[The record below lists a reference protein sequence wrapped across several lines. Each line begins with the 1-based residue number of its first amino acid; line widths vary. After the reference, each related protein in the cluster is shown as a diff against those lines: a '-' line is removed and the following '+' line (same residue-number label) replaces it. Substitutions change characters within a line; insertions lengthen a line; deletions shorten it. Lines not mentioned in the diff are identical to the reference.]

1 VNPVSDLTKGR
12 LVAFFVLLAILCG
25 LSLVAVSGVRVV
37 TDMSFFLPAERTA
50 HTQVLTVGMQRP
62 GSFIM
67 IRVTGSDPKDL
78 VRASDHITKT
88 LRDNPAFV
96 QVQNGRPFL
105 SPDIQAFLLE
115 HRYLLGPDISPSAFS
130 TRGLQDSITDS
141 ISRLSTVT
149 GWAFRDIFPRDPT
162 GRLRQVV
169 SGLQWQEGPDRVA
182 GIWQD
187 AQGRALILAR
197 LQASAGDLSAQSVA
211 LDAIGQAVEQAGL
224 TWEASGPGLFGLR
237 ASQRIQG
244 DMTVLTSLAGGA
256 VAFILF
262 VAFRSIGPVLLAGL
276 PVCLGILVG
285 ALVTQALFGSVHGV
299 ALTFGAVLSGVAV
312 DYPIHLIGL
321 RQPGDTARTV
331 ARRISRPM
339 IIGAGT
345 TAVGLLALTQSS
357 FPGLAQIGTLAA
369 VGVVT
374 ALLCTLVFLPYLV
387 GNRSCSPNPGYMQ
400 VIWRWLCLRPNL
412 RGRVRI
418 VIGIVF
424 LIAFGFALKSTTPI
438 WETDLSRLN
447 VAQEEERSLDAAL
460 RLSFKLPDVRQM
472 LLIEGPDAQSVMD
485 QQATLLPLLDKAV
498 ADGQLGRYFAAA
510 TILPTQAAQRARQV
524 ILPGRGD
531 LNVRL
536 EAATQSLPVS
546 AATFAPFI
554 NDVFNQKSMQTL
566 DPDALLNSPLGP
578 YFLAP
583 WPVSGGY
590 AGIIALSPPIQ
601 LQDPRLTEVLVDLV
615 QVAGQIIAD
624 YRDQAVTLLLIG
636 LGIGMVMLVFGLRHD
651 ARRVIRVAL
660 PPVGAVV
667 LTATLLLAFNVPLNL
682 FHVLAFLLIASVGV
696 DYSLF
701 FPAFSNRD
709 PLHAPTTIT
718 QATAAFGFRSVTVC
732 CITTVTV
739 FGILSISSIPVL
751 SAIGMTV
758 ALGAG
763 LSYLLTVFCAE

>member
-1 VNPVSDLTKGR
+1 MTLISDLTKGR
-12 LVAFFVLLAILCG
+12 LVAFVVLLAVMGG
-25 LSLVAVSGVRVV
+25 LSLLAVSWIRVV

-50 HTQVLTVGMQRP
+50 QTQALTVGMQRP

-67 IRVTGSDPKDL
+67 VRVTGDDPIDL
-78 VRASDHITKT
+78 VQASDQITRT
-88 LRDNPAFV
+88 LRDHPGFA

-105 SPDIQAFLLE
+105 SPHVQAYLME
-115 HRYLLGPDISPSAFS
+115 HRYLLGPDIAPSAFS
-130 TRGLQDSITDS
+130 NHGLQDSIADN
-141 ISRLSTVT
+141 IQRLSTVT

-197 LQASAGDLSAQSVA
+197 LHASAGDLSAQSVA
-211 LDAIGQAVEQAGL
+211 LDAIGQAVQQVGL

-256 VAFILF
+256 VAVILF
-262 VAFRSIGPVLLAGL
+262 AAFRGLGPVLLAGV

-285 ALVTQALFGSVHGV
+285 AMATQMLFGSVHGV

-312 DYPIHLIGL
+312 DYPIHLMGL
-321 RQPGDTARTV
+321 QQPGDTARTV

-357 FPGLAQIGTLAA
+357 FPGLAQIGTLSA

-374 ALLCTLVFLPYLV
+374 ALLCSLVFLPYLV
-387 GNRSCSPNPGYMQ
+387 GNRARTPDPVYMQ
-400 VIWRWLCLRPNL
+400 AIWRWLCQRSHLRA
-412 RGRVRI
+412 RARI
-418 VIGIVF
+418 AVGILFVVA
-424 LIAFGFALKSTTPI
+424 IGFAVQSNTPV

-447 VAQEEERSLDAAL
+447 VAQDEERRLDADL
-460 RLSFKLPDVRQM
+460 RRSFKLPDARQV
-472 LLIEGPDAQSVMD
+472 LLIEGSDAQSVLD
-485 QQATLLPLLDKAV
+485 RQAIMLPLLDDAV
-498 ADGQLGRYFAAA
+498 AAGRLGRYFAAA
-510 TILPTQAAQRARQV
+510 TILPSQERQRERQD
-524 ILPGRGD
+524 ILPGRSD
-531 LNVRL
+531 LMGRL
-536 EAATQSLPVS
+536 EAATRSLPVS
-546 AATFAPFI
+546 AATFGPFM
-554 NDVFNQKSMQTL
+554 NDVRDQKNMQTL
-566 DPDALLNSPLGP
+566 DADALANSPLGP
-578 YFLAP
+578 FFLAP
-583 WPVSGGY
+583 WPVPGGY

-601 LQDPRLTEVLVDLV
+601 LQDPRLTQELVDLV
-615 QVAGQIIAD
+615 QVAGQIIAE

-636 LGIGMVMLVFGLRHD
+636 LGIGVAMLVLGLRH
-651 ARRVIRVAL
+651 ARRIIQVAL

-667 LTATLLLAFNVPLNL
+667 LTALLLLAFHVQLNL
-682 FHVLAFLLIASVGV
+682 FHILAFLLIASVGV

-701 FPAFSNRD
+701 FPTVSNRN
-709 PLHAPTTIT
+709 PVQVQTTST
-718 QATAAFGFRSVTVC
+718 QATAAYEFRSVTVC

-739 FGILSISSIPVL
+739 FGILSLSSIPVL